1 MRLAVLSLALVVAG
15 CFPREGVP
23 SADLEPHVPPS
34 REVVVLIED
43 FAFRPDTLR
52 IPPGTTVVFANQG
65 RYPHTATES
74 GGLFDS
80 GVLAPGERFR
90 YTFTLPREYSVYCKL
105 HPYMAFQIVVGP

>member
-1 MRLAVLSLALVVAG
+1 M
-15 CFPREGVP
+15 
-23 SADLEPHVPPS
+23 
-34 REVVVLIED
+34 IED
-43 FAFRPDTLR
+43 LAFRPDTLR

-90 YTFTLPREYSVYCKL
+90 YTFALPREYSVYCKRSIPTWRSRL
-105 HPYMAFQIVVGP
+105 LSVLEKRKGSQRKS